1 MWFCVFLL
9 ILRGGSC
16 EEGFRGVD
24 TIGRVYEELE
34 EQEVEES
41 DLSSYD
47 TEDLMGENQYR
58 GKRSAFY
65 RYCVLYRVEGIK
77 VWILKFST

>member
-9 ILRGGSC
+9 ILSGARCGV
-16 EEGFRGVD
+16 GFRGVD

-34 EQEVEES
+34 EHEVEGS
-41 DLSSYD
+41 DLSSYG

-65 RYCVLYRVEGIK
+65 RYYVLY
-77 VWILKFST
+77 